1 MAFPFLAQGVPL
13 AAGSHPLTPPFVLPD
28 LHLAFPLALFCL
40 ALGKFSFIIITKRNY
55 IIILYMIITSLQKDY
70 VHTSV
75 LAQQQTGQRT
85 TDKNWAYSAESAFAF

>member
-1 MAFPFLAQGVPL
+1 
-13 AAGSHPLTPPFVLPD
+13 
-28 LHLAFPLALFCL
+28 
-40 ALGKFSFIIITKRNY
+40 
-55 IIILYMIITSLQKDY
+55 MIITSLQKDY